1 VVSWLRSE
9 ADGLAL
15 TIRRVSPSGLVGD
28 SQTVAFIDTGR
39 PADFPRM
46 VYADQRLVFAWTD
59 FEDAG
64 NVKTAVADVSR

>member
-1 VVSWLRSE
+1 M
-9 ADGLAL
+9 
-15 TIRRVSPSGLVGD
+15 IRRVSSAGLVGD
-28 SQTVAFIDTGR
+28 SQTVAFIDIGR

-64 NVKTAVADVSR
+64 AVRTAVADITR